1 MTNFEKM
8 KYLHRNTMKKEAA
21 GSVAE
26 APEKKDV
33 KCPSGRKAAGKKE
46 TVPVPGAGDKKKGAG
61 NEETDEDECEEDA
74 GFNSGPCSGG
84 GSGGGVREKEQQ

>member
-61 NEETDEDECEEDA
+61 NEERGGDPPEDIP
-74 GFNSGPCSGG
+74 G
-84 GSGGGVREKEQQ
+84 